1 MDLQTSVFKDET
13 DTPLW
18 ENVLP
23 LCELAKGLEEAG
35 EFELAE
41 ETLRPFWQGVPNR
54 PNTSGIADRAKSELL
69 LRTGTL
75 TGWIGSAKQIPGAQE
90 IAKDLVSESASIFAA
105 LGIAEKEAEARV
117 DLAICYW
124 REGALDEARVTLR
137 HVLDALGNIQ
147 SEQRLRALL
156 NSAIVEKDAIRDQES
171 LRIYRQAAPQF
182 ELSSNHALRGKF
194 HNSYATLLKSL
205 GLAEAREEYIDK
217 ALIEFAA
224 ASFHFEQAG
233 HHRFQARVEN
243 NVGYLFASVG
253 RFPEAHE
260 HLDRARR
267 LFVRLRDHGAVAYA
281 DDSRAQAFLLEGK
294 PEEAEQVARGAVKA
308 LKDGGEQMM
317 LVEALTTHGTALAR
331 LKRINLAKNTL
342 DHAVEVAQNAGNP
355 DRGGIAAVTAIE
367 ELNRYLSVTTL
378 QQYYSTAE
386 SLLSHSQNRSI
397 RNRLGECARR
407 VLAAEFENV
416 RSTEAS
422 SNTATGLAGVE
433 RLSAGEGLAGVPESM
448 PPGFSLDAEVLRY
461 EGSLIRKALEDSGG
475 SVTRAA
481 RLLGVTHQG
490 LAFILNGRHSDL
502 LSIRTPVKKRRRS
515 IIRNH

>member
-1 MDLQTSVFKDET
+1 MDLQTSVFKTEPET
-13 DTPLW
+13 PAL
-18 ENVLP
+18 ENVVP

-41 ETLRPFWQGVPNR
+41 ETLRPFWQGLPHR
-54 PNTSGIADRAKSELL
+54 PNTSGLGERARGELL
-69 LRTGTL
+69 LRAGTL
-75 TGWIGSAKQIPGAQE
+75 TGWIGSAKQVPGAQE
-90 IAKDLVSESASIFAA
+90 IAKDLISERANIFAT
-105 LGIAEKEAEARV
+105 LGIVEKEAEARV

-137 HVLDALGNIQ
+137 HVLDMLGETQ

-156 NSAIVEKDAIRDQES
+156 NSAIVEKDAIRDRES
-171 LRIYRQAAPQF
+171 LRIYRHAVPQF

-194 HNSYATLLKSL
+194 HNSYATVLKSL
-205 GLAEAREEYIDK
+205 GLAEDREEYIDK
-217 ALIEFAA
+217 ALVEFAA

-243 NVGYLFASVG
+243 NVGYLFASIG
-253 RFPEAHE
+253 RFPEAQE

-281 DDSRAQAFLLEGK
+281 DDSRAQAFLLEGR
-294 PEEAEQVARGAVKA
+294 PDEAERVARGAVKA

-317 LVEALTTHGTALAR
+317 LAEALTTHGIALAR
-331 LKRINLAKNTL
+331 LKRFHLAKSTL
-342 DHAVEVAQNAGNP
+342 DHAVETAQNAGNP

-367 ELNRYLSVTTL
+367 ELSGYLPLPAL

-386 SLLSHSQNRSI
+386 SLLSNSQNRSI
-397 RNRLGECARR
+397 RTRLGECARR
-407 VLAAEFENV
+407 VLAAEFASIKSTADSVAAGAVAGAANV
-416 RSTEAS
+416 P
-422 SNTATGLAGVE
+422 V
-433 RLSAGEGLAGVPESM
+433 SM
-448 PPGFSLDAEVLRY
+448 PAGFSLDAEVLRY

-502 LSIRTPVKKRRRS
+502 LAIRTPVKKRRRS
-515 IIRNH
+515 IIRSH

>member
-1 MDLQTSVFKDET
+1 MDLQISAFKPEAEI
-13 DTPLW
+13 PVL
-18 ENVLP
+18 ENIIP
-23 LCELAKGLEEAG
+23 LCEMAKGLEEAG

-41 ETLRPFWQGVPNR
+41 ETLKPFWQGLSYR
-54 PNTSGIADRAKSELL
+54 PNVTGLDERAKGELL
-69 LRTGTL
+69 LRAGTL
-75 TGWIGSAKQIPGAQE
+75 TGWIGSAKQVPGAQE

-105 LGIAEKEAEARV
+105 LELVEKEAEARV

-124 REGALDEARVTLR
+124 REGALDEARVTLQ
-137 HVLDALGNIQ
+137 HVLDTLKEIEC
-147 SEQRLRALL
+147 EQRLRALL
-156 NSAIVEKDAIRDQES
+156 NSAIVEKDALRDQVS

-182 ELSSNHALRGKF
+182 SLSSNHALRGKF
-194 HNSYATLLKSL
+194 HNSYATVLKSL
-205 GLAEAREEYIDK
+205 GLAEDREEYIDQ
-217 ALIEFAA
+217 ALVEFAA

-243 NVGYLFASVG
+243 NVGYLFASIKK
-253 RFPEAHE
+253 FQEAQE

-281 DDSRAQAFLLEGK
+281 DDSRAQAFLLEGR
-294 PEEAEQVARGAVKA
+294 PEEAERIARGAVKA

-317 LVEALTTHGTALAR
+317 LAEALTTYGTALAR
-331 LKRINLAKNTL
+331 LSRFQSAKATL
-342 DHAVEVAQNAGNP
+342 DQAVAIAQTAGNP

-367 ELNRYLSVTTL
+367 ELGNYLSLDTL
-378 QQYYSTAE
+378 HQYYSMAE
-386 SLLSHSQNRSI
+386 SLLSKTQNQSI
-397 RNRLGECARR
+397 CKRLGECARR
-407 VLAAEFENV
+407 VLAAEFARVKARAESAV
-416 RSTEAS
+416 DAFGRVPAS
-422 SNTATGLAGVE
+422 L
-433 RLSAGEGLAGVPESM
+433 
-448 PPGFSLDAEVLRY
+448 PPGFSLDSEVLRY
-461 EGSLIRKALEDSGG
+461 EGSLIRKALEESGG

>member
-1 MDLQTSVFKDET
+1 MDLQASFLKSET
-13 DTPLW
+13 
-18 ENVLP
+18 ENPSLQDVVP
-23 LCELAKGLEEAG
+23 LCELARGLEEAG

-41 ETLRPFWQGVPNR
+41 DTLRPFWRGVPNQ
-54 PNTSGIADRAKSELL
+54 PVTNGLDQDAKAELL

-90 IAKDLVSESASIFAA
+90 AAKDLVSESANIFAA
-105 LGIAEKEAEARV
+105 LGIREKEAEARV

-137 HVLDALGNIQ
+137 HVLDTLAEPT

-156 NSAIVEKDAIRDQES
+156 NIAIVEKDSLRDRES
-171 LRIYRQAAPQF
+171 LRIYREAAPQF
-182 ELSSNHALRGKF
+182 DLTSNHALKGKF
-194 HNSYATLLKSL
+194 HNSYATVLKSV
-205 GLAEAREEYIDK
+205 GLSENREEYIDS
-217 ALIEFAA
+217 ALVEFTA

-243 NVGYLFASVG
+243 NVGFLFASIG
-253 RFPEAHE
+253 RFREAHN
-260 HLDRARR
+260 HLDRARC
-267 LFVRLRDHGAVAYA
+267 LFSKLGDHGAVAYA
-281 DDSRAQAFLLEGK
+281 DDSRAQAFLLEGR
-294 PEEAEQVARGAVKA
+294 PEDAERVARGAVKT

-317 LVEALTTHGTALAR
+317 LAEALTTHGTALAR
-331 LKRINLAKNTL
+331 LSRFQLAKTTL
-342 DHAVEVAQNAGNP
+342 DKAVEIAQNAGNP
-355 DRGGIAAVTAIE
+355 DRSGIAAVTAIE
-367 ELNRYLSVTTL
+367 ELTNYLSIEAL
-378 QQYYSTAE
+378 QEYYYTAE
-386 SLLSHSQNRSI
+386 SLLSNSQNKNIKS
-397 RNRLGECARR
+397 RLGECARR
-407 VLAAEFENV
+407 VLAAE
-416 RSTEAS
+416 
-422 SNTATGLAGVE
+422 LAGG
-433 RLSAGEGLAGVPESM
+433 RGEGGGEVRAIE
-448 PPGFSLDAEVLRY
+448 PGFSLDAEVLRY